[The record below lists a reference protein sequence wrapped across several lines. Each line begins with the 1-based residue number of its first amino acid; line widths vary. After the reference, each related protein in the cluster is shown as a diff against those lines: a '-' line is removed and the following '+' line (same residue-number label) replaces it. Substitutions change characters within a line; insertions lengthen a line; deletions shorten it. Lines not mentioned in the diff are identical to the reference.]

1 MKKTFPFHVT
11 GNDDQRVIEAIKND
25 VRKYVKR
32 ERRKTLPEGVDFWD
46 FNCKVGR
53 DEETPANKLLP
64 EVSGAID
71 EAAKAG
77 STAVY
82 IEILATPGHR
92 IPRTT
97 AVATAVAP
105 ADTGAVEPSP

>member
-32 ERRKTLPEGVDFWD
+32 ERRKALPEGVDFWD

-53 DEETPANKLLP
+53 DLEMPENKLLP
-64 EVSGAID
+64 EVSDAID
-71 EAAKAG
+71 EAAKAVG
-77 STAVY
+77 ATVY
-82 IEILATPGHR
+82 VEILATPGHR
-92 IPRTT
+92 VPRIP
-97 AVATAVAP
+97 AIAP
-105 ADTGAVEPSP
+105 ASTRADSGAVEPTP